1 MRFGEHAAT
10 AKERAERMLCCPSRD
25 ALAATISKTGANS
38 WVSAAQHGA
47 ECGVQFVARSE
58 QGGGEATGAGCE
70 GRMSGTR
77 TPLLCISVGLCR
89 WGVAVLGQRTPRDD
103 GVTHVENLSGKVKGI
118 CMSGKALHR

>member
-58 QGGGEATGAGCE
+58 QSGRGDGSRMRGED
-70 GRMSGTR
+70 
-77 TPLLCISVGLCR
+77 VGD
-89 WGVAVLGQRTPRDD
+89 AD
-103 GVTHVENLSGKVKGI
+103 S
-118 CMSGKALHR
+118 SALHLRGTVPVGRGCAGAAHTERR